1 MAYGDFT
8 LELIEEN
15 FGIKNRVGQLFPS
28 VQPVAP
34 SEWLRTTLAQ
44 NSGLRLSSEKAKSE
58 AIVFPILM
66 ELRQRNDHFLTVHS
80 GCTLN
85 IAPEKGLN
93 GDGWPLPCDFI
104 LAKDVQ
110 SFGINYP
117 IIQIVEAKRGEIEL
131 GVAQCAAQLIGA
143 RLFNQKRNVEL
154 PAVYG
159 CVTNGNEW
167 LFLKLADELT
177 IDPKLYFL
185 EHPDEVL
192 GVFQQIIDFYKSI
205 LA

>member
-8 LELIEEN
+8 LELIEET

-28 VQPVAP
+28 IQPVAP
-34 SEWLRTTLAQ
+34 SAWLRTTLAQ

-66 ELRQRNDHFLTVHS
+66 ELRQRNDHFLTIYS
-80 GCTLN
+80 GDNLSV
-85 IAPEKGLN
+85 APEKGLN
-93 GDGWPLPCDFI
+93 GECEFI

-159 CVTNGNEW
+159 CVTNGNGW

-185 EHPDEVL
+185 ERPDEVL
-192 GVFQQIIDFYKSI
+192 GIFQQIIDLYKSI

>member
-66 ELRQRNDHFLTVHS
+66 ELRQRNDHFLTIHS

-85 IAPEKGLN
+85 VAPEKGFN

>member
-66 ELRQRNDHFLTVHS
+66 ELRQRNDHFLTIHS
-80 GCTLN
+80 GCTLSV
-85 IAPEKGLN
+85 APEKGFN

-192 GVFQQIIDFYKSI
+192 GVFQQIINFYKSI